1 MSSDDLHPVVPA
13 HSSQNPRC
21 FLSYNSLDY
30 EWVELAK
37 KVLAERG
44 VDSFVDREDLP
55 KGIPWPRALEE
66 TIGNVEA
73 VAVFVG
79 PHGFGRWQ
87 MREMWLALD
96 LQSQRADSLPVVPV
110 MLPNAERPSIFLLLN
125 TWVLIREKSTD
136 DPGWKQLAD
145 AVRLEAAS
153 DSRRTGQEVCPY
165 RGLGSF
171 REIDAPFFFGRENL
185 SKRIVEKISSTGLV
199 AVVGPS
205 GSGKS
210 SLVAAG
216 VLPIVRRQAT
226 PQPSWDIVAFTPGER
241 PFHRL
246 AASLVNLSTTASSD
260 TERLIESK
268 KLGDALST
276 GQLLIED
283 YVDRL
288 LVLGGK
294 SDRMLLVADQFEELF
309 TMSRGERS
317 TQPTHSSV
325 PGKHASDMQLHFAQS
340 ILGAS
345 RSKHITVLLTLRS
358 DFYSHAITLSREF
371 SDAVEFGLVNIGDM
385 TPSELGQT
393 ITEPARLVGLT
404 FEGDLAQQIQNDVG
418 TTRGNLP
425 LLEFALSALWERRE
439 SARLTQAAYK
449 SIGRVDG
456 AIANRAAAVYR
467 ELSDTEKRQTR
478 EIFTRL
484 VRPGSS
490 DEGTEDSRQRANVA
504 DFSLESQAV
513 IRRLADARLVVTGR
527 DDASGTETVE
537 VIHEALIRRWQEVKT
552 WLDEDREFLLWRQ
565 RLRAEVV
572 QYQVTQRD
580 KGALL
585 RGEVLAEATA
595 WQTRY
600 GERLSQSEQELVRAS
615 SKAERRRGHLLK
627 AGMGLIVLVALL
639 TAWWLNQQLAQEKRL
654 SDLQRLHLLQSS
666 AEQLWP
672 ANSAHITDLEV
683 WLRSAQELTQTL
695 TQYQR
700 ELSQSEPEVQKVAK
714 LKKEQD
720 DIKASL
726 ATSGAGG
733 AAGGDSALQKRL
745 TEVTETLLPSQRKLE
760 VLNALVS
767 ELGQLN
773 DPNPALGLI
782 TNVKNRLEFAR
793 NVRRQSIESQGEAW
807 QNAIRSIRDPL
818 ECPLYKGLL
827 IKPQE
832 GLAPLGRNPESGLW
846 EFWHI
851 QTGDR
856 PVLDSNRH
864 PILQESSGLVF
875 VLLPPG
881 KFTMGAKRST
891 DKHLGPNED
900 PWAAKDEVD
909 ERAEPLTVTI
919 EKPFFLSKYEMTQ
932 GQFLRT
938 ALTNPSY
945 YAPPGDGTHSVSYL
959 NPVEQVTWVEA
970 NQLMGQ
976 LGLQLPTEAQ
986 WEYGARGGTTSV
998 WWTGDTVGSLRG
1010 AANLADSKYH
1020 GGGQP
1025 GDYDRWLNDGFE
1037 IHAPV
1042 GRFRPNAF
1050 GLYDVVGNVWEWCKD
1065 TYAPYRATIASNLT
1079 DLPTGEKVIRG
1090 GGWISSAAFSRSAT
1104 RDHYK
1109 PQYRYFALGLRPA
1122 RALDEK

>member
-1 MSSDDLHPVVPA
+1 MSSDNTRRPVPDSHPP
-13 HSSQNPRC
+13 QNPRC

-44 VDSFVDREDLP
+44 VESFIDREDLP

-87 MREMWLALD
+87 MREVWLALD

-110 MLPNAERPSIFLLLN
+110 MLPSAERPSIFLLLN
-125 TWVLIREKSTD
+125 TWVLIREKSAD

-145 AVRLEAAS
+145 AVRPDAAPGA
-153 DSRRTGQEVCPY
+153 RRTALEVCPY
-165 RGLGSF
+165 RGLGAF

-185 SKRIVEKISSTGLV
+185 SKRIVQKISSAGLV

-210 SLVAAG
+210 SLVSAG
-216 VLPIVRRQAT
+216 VLPILRRQAN
-226 PQPSWDIVAFTPGER
+226 PQPSWDIVTFTPGER

-260 TERLIESK
+260 TDRLIESK
-268 KLGDALST
+268 KLGDAIST
-276 GQLLIED
+276 GEVLIED
-283 YVDRL
+283 YVDQL

-309 TMSRGERS
+309 TMSSVDRS
-317 TQPTHSSV
+317 IQPPDSSV
-325 PGKHASDMQLHFAQS
+325 PIKHTSDMQESFAKA
-340 ILGAS
+340 ILRAS

-404 FEGDLAQQIQNDVG
+404 FESDLAQQIQNDVG

-425 LLEFALSALWERRE
+425 LLEFALSSLWERRE
-439 SARLTQAAYK
+439 SSRLTQDAYK
-449 SIGRVDG
+449 SIGKVDG
-456 AIANRAAAVYR
+456 AIANRAAAVYH

-490 DEGTEDSRQRANVA
+490 EEGTEDSRQRANVA
-504 DFSLESQAV
+504 EFSLESQAV

-537 VIHEALIRRWQEVKT
+537 VIHEALIRRWREVKI

-572 QYQVTQRD
+572 QYQVTQHDR
-580 KGALL
+580 GALL
-585 RGEVLAEATA
+585 RGEVLAEAAA
-595 WQTRY
+595 WQKRY
-600 GERLSQSEQELVRAS
+600 RERLNQSEQELVSAS
-615 SKAERRRGHLLK
+615 SNAEQLRRYLLRT
-627 AGMGLIVLVALL
+627 GVGLIVLVAIL

-654 SDLQRLHLLQSS
+654 SDLQRLRLLQSS

-672 ANSAHITDLEV
+672 ADTAHITDLEV
-683 WLRSAQELTQTL
+683 WLRSAQELAQKL
-695 TQYQR
+695 TRYQQ
-700 ELSQSEPEVQKVAK
+700 ELSQSQPEVQKVAK
-714 LKKEQD
+714 LKKEQE

-733 AAGGDSALQKRL
+733 AASADTALQKRL

-767 ELGQLN
+767 GLVQLN

-782 TNVKNRLEFAR
+782 TNVKSRLEFAKS
-793 NVRRQSIESQGEAW
+793 VRRQSIESQEEAW
-807 QNAIRSIRDPL
+807 QNAIRLIGDPL
-818 ECPLYKGLL
+818 KCPLYKGLQ

-832 GLAPLGRNPESGLW
+832 GLVPLGRNPESGLW

-856 PVLDSNRH
+856 PAIDSTE
-864 PILQESSGLVF
+864 ILYFKS
-875 VLLPPG
+875 P
-881 KFTMGAKRST
+881 
-891 DKHLGPNED
+891 LGSCLSFCH
-900 PWAAKDEVD
+900 
-909 ERAEPLTVTI
+909 RA
-919 EKPFFLSKYEMTQ
+919 
-932 GQFLRT
+932 
-938 ALTNPSY
+938 
-945 YAPPGDGTHSVSYL
+945 
-959 NPVEQVTWVEA
+959 
-970 NQLMGQ
+970 
-976 LGLQLPTEAQ
+976 
-986 WEYGARGGTTSV
+986 
-998 WWTGDTVGSLRG
+998 SLRWG
-1010 AANLADSKYH
+1010 RN
-1020 GGGQP
+1020 
-1025 GDYDRWLNDGFE
+1025 DRPIN
-1037 IHAPV
+1037 
-1042 GRFRPNAF
+1042 
-1050 GLYDVVGNVWEWCKD
+1050 
-1065 TYAPYRATIASNLT
+1065 T
-1079 DLPTGEKVIRG
+1079 
-1090 GGWISSAAFSRSAT
+1090 
-1104 RDHYK
+1104 
-1109 PQYRYFALGLRPA
+1109 
-1122 RALDEK
+1122 